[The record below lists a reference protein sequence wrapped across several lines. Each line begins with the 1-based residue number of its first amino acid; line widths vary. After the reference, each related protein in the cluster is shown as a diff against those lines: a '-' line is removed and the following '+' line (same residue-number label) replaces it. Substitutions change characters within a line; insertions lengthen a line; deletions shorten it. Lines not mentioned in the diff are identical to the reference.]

1 MMMAAGGLLGGCAE
15 VDDQAP
21 AKDPVAIQLTATVEG
36 ETALPGNV
44 AAWTRADADGSE
56 QASHE
61 SQICLDFTPKAD
73 APSLGVAV
81 GSSQS
86 DNAAITGS
94 AFAEGSA
101 LGVSATTGSAP
112 AGTRGIQETSIANGQ
127 TVYLWAD
134 KGSAGTYTFLQA
146 WELTSDGSGSLSGS
160 TKYYPSD
167 GAALTFRAVH
177 GNFSSVPTSSTAVST
192 ALTHSVATDQ
202 NSGSN
207 YQLSDLMY
215 GEGSGSY
222 QSAGTVAFTHKLSKI
237 EVNLTPGIGITA
249 SDIASAVVKVRYVK
263 PTVTITP
270 NNGTVSSAS
279 GTATTITAHRNGTL
293 HEAVLPP
300 QAAPDGVLSVTING
314 ITATIPNAVTTFAAG
329 NKYVYNVTCTNK
341 DKRLN
346 PLWYVAENNVKS
358 YNSSTKVVTLETNP
372 AAAGSSQCYNWFD
385 AIGYFSK
392 QGTSYDEYWA
402 GDITDGSTS
411 FKYHLPCIK
420 EWFSIAPVFY
430 TTDNLENMFAT
441 SANDPFVA
449 SGAYTEPACVF
460 GYSSATKTSTSY
472 NSYWSTYTTANV
484 RYAIRFLGT
493 PYCSVWKYQFSGS
506 VLTITAKLID
516 YIAVGDASL
525 STKLSSY
532 MSKGDSW
539 WNSNDENEGAI
550 QRKFYAVGNYQ
561 NGGSGG
567 TGTADNGRGEH
578 GHYWSTTESSAT
590 QALRLYLHSNYLMNA
605 DEKKIWGF
613 PVRLFRHTG
622 VGENRTGQV
631 VSMADVTTDDVC
643 KIIAVNG
650 WVYPNVSTA
659 TAAGTTACGLVVYVG
674 AAGTADISNAS
685 YKALAA
691 ALTLANSG
699 NTCKWY
705 VDKTGPCIGD
715 LDYSKM
721 NGIACTNILTK
732 TTSGTCKTNNH
743 THAAANAAKAYSAAR
758 PAGASAWF
766 LPSRMQSTQLISLYD
781 ADDGVKIAN
790 AGVSFNRD
798 LRYWTSTEFRLEYG
812 NGNKIWDCAYVNA
825 GGYNYK
831 NTDIYARAF
840 FAF

>member
-1 MMMAAGGLLGGCAE
+1 MKIKNILMMMAAGGLLGGCAE

-21 AKDPVAIQLTATVEG
+21 AKNPVAIQLTATVEG

-44 AAWTRADADGSE
+44 AAWTRADV
-56 QASHE
+56 ASHE
-61 SQICLDFTPKAD
+61 SKICLDFTPKAD

-101 LGVSATTGSAP
+101 LGVSATAGNAP

-177 GNFSSVPTSSTAVST
+177 GNFASAPTSSTAVST

-207 YQLSDLMY
+207 YQVSDLMY
-215 GEGSGSY
+215 GEGSGSWE
-222 QSAGTVAFTHKLSKI
+222 SAGSVAFTHKLSKI

-249 SDIASAVVKVRYVK
+249 SDLASAVVKVRYVK

-293 HEAVLPP
+293 HEAVIPA
-300 QAAPDGVLSVTING
+300 QDAPDGVLSVTING
-314 ITATIPNAVTTFAAG
+314 ITATIPNAVATFAAG

-346 PLWYVAENNVKS
+346 PLWYVAENNVQS
-358 YNSSTKVVTLETNP
+358 YNSSTKVVTLETDP

-411 FKYHLPCIK
+411 FKYHLPCQK
-420 EWFSIAPVFY
+420 EWFSVMPSNDNVF
-430 TTDNLENMFAT
+430 DT
-441 SANDPFVA
+441 STFLPGGGKVA
-449 SGAYTEPACVF
+449 SAQTCIF
-460 GYSSATKTSTSY
+460 GYSSDTKAGIGDV
-472 NSYWSTYTTANV
+472 SYWSSYTANSCV

-493 PYCSVWKYQFSGS
+493 PYCSVWKYQFDTSS
-506 VLTITAKLID
+506 HVFLITAKLID
-516 YIAVGDASL
+516 FLAADADAATLSSVL
-525 STKLSSY
+525 STYTAKSA
-532 MSKGDSW
+532 SW
-539 WNSNDENEGAI
+539 WNSNDETEGAI
-550 QRKFYAVGNYQ
+550 QRKFYAVGYRYDSEN
-561 NGGSGG
+561 GG
-567 TGTADNGRGEH
+567 TGIADKNAGTNGYYRC
-578 GHYWSTTESSAT
+578 TTETLQESGQYNAGPTLRFNSSWFCI
-590 QALRLYLHSNYLMNA
+590 YPSDM
-605 DEKKIWGF
+605 KKWGF

-674 AAGTADISNAS
+674 AAGTADISSAS

-705 VDKTGPCIGD
+705 VDKTGPCIGE

-766 LPSRMQSTQLISLYD
+766 LPSRMQSTKLINLYD
-781 ADDGVKIAN
+781 ADDSGVY
-790 AGVSFNRD
+790 SFPGPLNIGDIGRVRNID
-798 LRYWTSTEFRLEYG
+798 LIMEMEIKFGIVLM
-812 NGNKIWDCAYVNA
+812 
-825 GGYNYK
+825 
-831 NTDIYARAF
+831 
-840 FAF
+840 